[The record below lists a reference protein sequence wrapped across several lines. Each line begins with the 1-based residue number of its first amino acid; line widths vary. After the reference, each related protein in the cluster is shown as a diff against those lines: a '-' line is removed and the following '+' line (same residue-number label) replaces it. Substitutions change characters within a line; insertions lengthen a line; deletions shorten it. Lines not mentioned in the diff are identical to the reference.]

1 MINLSNSREYI
12 SYQLINRDPAI
23 EYNMKKQV
31 QYKYGELLESQIE
44 KSMPLK
50 FVPSPRMNKF
60 MPLHE
65 LHGVILRHM
74 ESVSPHKPKSHKF
87 ENADDSPTAGKP
99 VKKNVYNPINGDYM
113 RSLNTSSIEIG
124 SGSRH
129 KQLEKAGS
137 CIIKSN
143 PSNIITN

>member
-1 MINLSNSREYI
+1 MTNLGYSKEYI

-23 EYNMKKQV
+23 EYNIKKQV

-44 KSMPLK
+44 KSMPLRII
-50 FVPSPRMNKF
+50 PSPHVNKF
-60 MPLHE
+60 MPLSE

-74 ESVSPHKPKSHKF
+74 ESVSPSKPKSHKF
-87 ENADDSPTAGKP
+87 DNVDDSPTAGKP
-99 VKKNVYNPINGDYM
+99 VIKNVFNPINGDYM